1 MLVGPPGDRSG
12 RRFFRLSIGPQL
24 FTKLR
29 ANGAVRKTLS
39 GYKYTALQM
48 KYKFLVYEKI

>member
-24 FTKLR
+24 FTQLR
-29 ANGAVRKTLS
+29 ANGAVRKTLYV
-39 GYKYTALQM
+39 YKYTALQM